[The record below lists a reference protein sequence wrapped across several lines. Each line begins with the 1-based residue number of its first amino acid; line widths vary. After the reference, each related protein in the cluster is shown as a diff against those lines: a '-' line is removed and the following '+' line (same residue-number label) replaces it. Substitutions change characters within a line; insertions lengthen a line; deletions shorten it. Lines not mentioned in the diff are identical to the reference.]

1 MIMVRSSSLTTVMK
15 LTILKYK
22 NSSKYIHLYNTVIAL
37 IENLNHNCTDYKIFI
52 IKALIIILITLIS
65 NNLFIKK
72 GKENRECPHKYYY
85 LSEKRIEE
93 QKVT

>member
-1 MIMVRSSSLTTVMK
+1 MQI
-15 LTILKYK
+15 
-22 NSSKYIHLYNTVIAL
+22 
-37 IENLNHNCTDYKIFI
+37 I